1 MGNIM
6 TNSLN
11 FPAQFN
17 LSTLNGTNGFTIDS
31 INTFDNT
38 VSTSGAGDINGD
50 SLADIIIGAPALNGA
65 GGHVYVVFGSR
76 SPFPPIVYLANLNG
90 GNGFTING
98 INAGCGIGY
107 SASGAGEVNGDGL
120 ADIIIGASGALS
132 GAGQSYVVFGSR
144 SLFPAQF
151 NLASLNGQNGF
162 ALNGINAGDYSGAFV
177 SGAGDVNGDGLADI
191 IISGHGA
198 LSGAGQSYVVFGSR
212 GGFPA
217 TFNLANLNGANGF
230 VINGINAGSINKVSS
245 AGDVNGDGLADII
258 ICGHGALSGA
268 GQSYVVFGSRGGFP
282 ATFNLANLN
291 GANGFT
297 INGIRVNA
305 FDCYSGS
312 ANSIGDVNGDGAGD
326 IIINA
331 LYAGGFS
338 SLIWKSYVVFGRNS
352 LTPSPGASASAT
364 AQPTSSSSPSPS
376 MPPKIVVDL
385 NQTNEV
391 YTTSYSNYKFIIS
404 ANNVTINSSG
414 AYNLYKPMPNMGYLL
429 TILNFDKSTDKIDLT
444 DFSSVNFNNLV
455 ITAGS
460 AIINLPGGQET
471 IIKNLMPSDLQANN
485 FNFASDTGGSTTS
498 GMSGG
503 AIAGTVL
510 GTLIGVGLIGFAAW
524 WISKIHA
531 ATPTSPTHAVH
542 INPIVK
548 IAAAATTV
556 EMATKNP
563 VAWSYKTADSEDDS
577 YLSDGTLI
585 DEIDSTTVYDT
596 VA

>member
-50 SLADIIIGAPALNGA
+50 SLADIIIGAPAPNVA
-65 GGHVYVVFGSR
+65 GGYVYVVFGSR

-90 GNGFTING
+90 GNGFALNG
-98 INAGCGIGY
+98 VITGGGNGRLV
-107 SASGAGEVNGDGL
+107 SGAGDVNGDGL

-191 IISGHGA
+191 IIS
-198 LSGAGQSYVVFGSR
+198 
-212 GGFPA
+212 
-217 TFNLANLNGANGF
+217 
-230 VINGINAGSINKVSS
+230 
-245 AGDVNGDGLADII
+245 
-258 ICGHGALSGA
+258 GHGALSGA